1 MTNIMKSM
9 AKSTVD
15 AGAPLAHRVEAA
27 LASIPDPE
35 LGIDI
40 YNLGLIGDI
49 QIDGGHVRVEYTLTR
64 LGCPAAPLL
73 REAILLRVSEVEGVE
88 SVEAE
93 LVFHPAWTP
102 ERMSGEARAQ
112 LFGEV

>member
-1 MTNIMKSM
+1 MS
-9 AKSTVD
+9 KSTVD
-15 AGAPLAHRVEAA
+15 ARAQLGDRIAAA
-27 LASIPDPE
+27 LATIPDPE

-40 YNLGLIGDI
+40 YNLGLIGDV
-49 QIDGGHVRVEYTLTR
+49 QVDGEGHVRVEYTLTR

-73 REAILLRVSEVEGVE
+73 REAILRRVGEVEGVE

-102 ERMSGEARAQ
+102 ERMSDEARAQ